1 MSKTNEEFM
10 KQQLTGSIG
19 GDEDFLY
26 EQYIAQEQMNEEY
39 WQWKSVQSH
48 SIFPDEDYI
57 YEQYLAQE
65 KMNEEYHEWRTKQ
78 VIESIY
84 PNDIEYYEST
94 YTPTIEEQLELDELL
109 KKQNGHT

>member
-1 MSKTNEEFM
+1 MSKINNEFM

-48 SIFPDEDYI
+48 SIFPDEV
-57 YEQYLAQE
+57 QY
-65 KMNEEYHEWRTKQ
+65 
-78 VIESIY
+78 
-84 PNDIEYYEST
+84 DDEYYKST
-94 YTPTIEEQLELDELL
+94 YIPTKEEEDENYIRTIINETN
-109 KKQNGHT
+109 KRNGHT

>member
-1 MSKTNEEFM
+1 MSKINNEFM

-48 SIFPDEDYI
+48 SIFPDEV
-57 YEQYLAQE
+57 QY
-65 KMNEEYHEWRTKQ
+65 
-78 VIESIY
+78 
-84 PNDIEYYEST
+84 DDEYYKSS
-94 YTPTIEEQLELDELL
+94 YLPTPDEEAENYKQT
-109 KKQNGHT
+109 KQNGNT

>member
-1 MSKTNEEFM
+1 MSKINEEFM

-48 SIFPDEDYI
+48 SIFPDEV
-57 YEQYLAQE
+57 QY
-65 KMNEEYHEWRTKQ
+65 
-78 VIESIY
+78 
-84 PNDIEYYEST
+84 DDEYYKSS
-94 YTPTIEEQLELDELL
+94 YLPTPDEEAENYKQT
-109 KKQNGHT
+109 KQNGNT

>member
-39 WQWKSVQSH
+39 WQWKNVQSH
-48 SIFPDEDYI
+48 SIFPDEV
-57 YEQYLAQE
+57 QY
-65 KMNEEYHEWRTKQ
+65 
-78 VIESIY
+78 
-84 PNDIEYYEST
+84 DDEYYKSS
-94 YTPTIEEQLELDELL
+94 YLPTPDEEAENYKQT
-109 KKQNGHT
+109 KQNGNT